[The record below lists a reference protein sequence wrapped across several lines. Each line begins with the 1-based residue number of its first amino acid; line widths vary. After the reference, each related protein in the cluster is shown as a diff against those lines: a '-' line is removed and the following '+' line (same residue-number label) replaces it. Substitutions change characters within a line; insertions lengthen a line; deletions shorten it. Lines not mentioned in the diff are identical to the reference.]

1 MCVCVR
7 VQQNFGAVA
16 RSVMF
21 LGAAGMLVSTR
32 NCAPL
37 SAAASKASA
46 GALEAQPV
54 HGCVNLPRTLGAARR
69 AGWAVLGADAAAG
82 TPAVDC
88 GSAAVAGPTLL
99 VVGSEGAGL
108 RTNVRRVCSG
118 FVKVRDAGALDR
130 AVLDSLNV
138 SVATGVLLHA
148 LLRAA
153 DTTGGAWEP
162 AEPEEEDADAA
173 EGAAAE
179 AGAGSSA
186 GSGSESDTAQSSIP

>member
-1 MCVCVR
+1 MR
-7 VQQNFGAVA
+7 MQQNFGAVA

-21 LGAAGMLVSTR
+21 LGGAGMLVSTR

-37 SAAASKASA
+37 SATASKASA
-46 GALEAQPV
+46 GALEALPV
-54 HGCVNLPRTLGAARR
+54 HGCVNLPRTLAAAAR
-69 AGWAVLGADAAAG
+69 AGWAVLGADAATSA
-82 TPAVDC
+82 PAVDC
-88 GSAAVAGPTLL
+88 VSTAVAAPTLL

-108 RTNVRRVCSG
+108 RTNVRRACSG
-118 FVKVRDAGALDR
+118 FVKVRDANALDR

-153 DTTGGAWEP
+153 DSTGGAWEP
-162 AEPEEEDADAA
+162 AASPEEGGVAD
-173 EGAAAE
+173 

-186 GSGSESDTAQSSIP
+186 GSGSDSDASQRSVA